1 MSKIHLETLT
11 PVHIGSGTL
20 LQYNTD
26 FVTVRAEGKENRL
39 IRIIDDRKIIN
50 LIGHEHLNNWVL
62 SIERKENTKELVKRY
77 APEAKVADYSKRRII
92 NYADEIK
99 STDTLK
105 ECIHNG
111 LGYAY
116 IPGSSIK
123 GAIRTAIV
131 ATLYNNVDQVDQK
144 IRTGRLDRNN
154 NPFLKAEKIEKE
166 MFGENVNEDLFRF
179 LIVGDATFDE
189 DVEISTRM
197 VNINIRE
204 KKDFEDTSKPQLIE
218 AIGNQEKSEFQMKIK
233 SEDYDWAKK
242 NTNPKFKLKNLEK
255 EMSSLP
261 FLFQTINAHT
271 INLLESEKEFW
282 NEYIEHDD
290 VVEDY
295 LSKIEELLEVA
306 NKCFAG
312 ESCVIR
318 IGYGSGWRFITG
330 GWTENLTTF
339 ESEVV
344 NASRPN
350 NQRYEHLPFP
360 KSRRVDEDL
369 DILGFV
375 KLTIKE

>member
-1 MSKIHLETLT
+1 MSKIQIETLT

-26 FVTVRAEGKENRL
+26 FVTVRADGKENKR
-39 IRIIDDRKIIN
+39 IRIIDDRKIMN
-50 LIGHEHLNNWVL
+50 LIGHEHLNDWVL
-62 SIERKENTKELVKRY
+62 SIERKENTKDLVKRF
-77 APEAKVADYSKRRII
+77 APESKVADYSKRRIN

-123 GAIRTAIV
+123 GAIRTAILSV
-131 ATLYNNVDQVDQK
+131 LYNKVENAEQK
-144 IRTGRLDRNN
+144 IRTGKLNRNN
-154 NPFLKAEKIEKE
+154 NPFLKADKIEKE
-166 MFGENVNEDLFRF
+166 LFGENVNEDLFRF
-179 LIVGDATFDE
+179 LIVGDATFCE
-189 DVEISTRM
+189 DVEICTRM

-204 KKDFEDTSKPQLIE
+204 KQDFEDTSKPQLIE
-218 AIGNQEKSEFQMKIK
+218 AIGNQENAEFQMKIK
-233 SEDYDWAKK
+233 SDEYNWVK
-242 NTNPKFKLKNLEK
+242 NNKSPKFNLKNLEI

-261 FLFQTINAHT
+261 SLFQTINAHT
-271 INLLESEKEFW
+271 IYLLESEKDFW
-282 NEYIEHDD
+282 NDYNQQE

-295 LSKIEELLEVA
+295 ISKIEELIEVA
-306 NKCFAG
+306 NQCIAG
-312 ESCVIR
+312 KSCVIR
-318 IGYGSGWRFITG
+318 IGHGSGWRFITG
-330 GWTENLTTF
+330 GWSEKLTTF
-339 ESEVV
+339 ENEVV

-360 KSRRVDEDL
+360 KTRRVDEDL

-375 KLTIKE
+375 KLTIKD